1 MEEKVKAE
9 IVEELRKIVGGD
21 WVVTERD
28 LMIDYLR
35 DETADPVC
43 PTPSLD
49 TVLVK
54 PLTTG
59 EVSKILKL
67 ANKLMVPVF
76 PAGGRT
82 GLVGGSIPVK
92 PGIILSLERMNK
104 IEIDRDNLMAIAG
117 AGVTLSDLIKAAEDA
132 DLFFPLHP
140 GDEGAQIG
148 GLIAAN
154 AGGVRAVKYGVMRS
168 YVKGLEVVLPTGEAL
183 NLGGELLKNN
193 AGYDLMNLVIGSEGT
208 LCVITKAVIRLY
220 PKTRFSVSLL
230 IPFKNGRDAIK
241 SVPEILQAGII
252 PLAIEYMETE
262 GLKKTAEHL
271 NEEWPTLEGEAQL
284 LLILTGMNEDELLS
298 ECEQISEICQKNNS
312 SEAVLAETREEQD
325 KILKV
330 RSNIY
335 TVMKPEVYDIL
346 DVTVPP
352 SKLAMLVDRINE
364 IEERHGIRLPIYG
377 HAGDGNLH
385 VHIMWDEGRAVE
397 YAEDVKR
404 EVYGASSVL
413 GGVITG
419 EHGIGRTR
427 VKDFS
432 FFADKKEI
440 ELMKAIKKVFD
451 PNGILNPGKVLEL
464 NAD

>member
-9 IVEELRKIVGGD
+9 MVEELRKIVGGD

-230 IPFKNGRDAIK
+230 IPFENGRDAIK

-432 FFADKKEI
+432 FFVDKKEI
-440 ELMKAIKKVFD
+440 ELMKAIKKIFD